1 MERLTLENQEDLDL
15 SQFIQNIVQ
24 RAALLPDDLAP
35 EGSGWPKW
43 KCVQTWSEAYHSE
56 ASLPW
61 LGAEEQLRRH
71 VLRLALGSRNPRNPQ
86 QGNAPDNLLLDT
98 CPSYSLS
105 RVVKSQ

>member
-1 MERLTLENQEDLDL
+1 MERLTLENQEDLGL
-15 SQFIQNIVQ
+15 SQFIQNIAH

-35 EGSGWPKW
+35 EGSGWPEW
-43 KCVQTWSEAYHSE
+43 KCVQTWSEAYHFE
-56 ASLPW
+56 EGLAW

-71 VLRLALGSRNPRNPQ
+71 VLRLALGNRNPRSSQ

-105 RVVKSQ
+105 RVVKSL